1 MQSNKESS
9 LQVIF
14 NIQEAVAD
22 RRVMGKCGHWQH
34 ICQEL
39 PVLQADRWAFQHM
52 FHQESNLQYS
62 MKGERSTK
70 G

>member
-1 MQSNKESS
+1 MQSNEELS

-22 RRVMGKCGHWQH
+22 RKVMEKCGHWQH

-39 PVLQADRWAFQHM
+39 PALQADR
-52 FHQESNLQYS
+52 
-62 MKGERSTK
+62 
-70 G
+70 